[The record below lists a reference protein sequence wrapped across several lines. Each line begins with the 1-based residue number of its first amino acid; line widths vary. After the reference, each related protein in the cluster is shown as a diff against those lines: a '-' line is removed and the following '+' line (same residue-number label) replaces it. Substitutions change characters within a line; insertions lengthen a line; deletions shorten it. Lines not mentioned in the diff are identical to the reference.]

1 MSALRQW
8 RCVLPAAAV
17 VAALAC
23 AGAAGAADGGAHD
36 AHQHHHPHGAA
47 APAEGAAKTSA
58 VRGLPGVTLVR
69 EDGLQV
75 RIDQEAG
82 DRKPVVLAFIYTSC
96 TAVCPVTS
104 QILSQVQEKL
114 GTGRGDVKLI
124 SVSIDPEYDTPARL
138 REYAQKFGAGSAWKH
153 YTGTRADS
161 VAVQKAFG
169 AYSGDKMNHQPAVFV
184 RPAGSSQW
192 LRLEGF
198 PRPEAVVKQ
207 LKLS

>member
-1 MSALRQW
+1 MIALRQW
-8 RCVLPAAAV
+8 RRALPAAAV

-23 AGAAGAADGGAHD
+23 AGAADAADGGAHD
-36 AHQHHHPHGAA
+36 AHQHHHGAP
-47 APAEGAAKTSA
+47 APAEGAAKPSA

-69 EDGLQV
+69 EDGVQV

-104 QILSQVQEKL
+104 QILSQVQDKL
-114 GTGRGDVKLI
+114 GSARSDVKLI

-138 REYAQKFGAGSAWKH
+138 RQYAQKFGAGPAWKH

-169 AYSGDKMNHQPAVFV
+169 AYAGDKMNHQPALFV